1 MATLAN
7 SKQKQEIGS
16 RLKSERERLGYSEQ
30 QIAQLLGV
38 SQETYCQIEN
48 GELDP
53 GIYSMPRLADIGFD
67 VLYVIMNVRHIP
79 GIEEDALLRRYRSL
93 SLRGKTTVFNTLD
106 ALERLGPNIKKK
118 ISGSKDSSNQDIS

>member
-1 MATLAN
+1 MAILAN
-7 SKQKQEIGS
+7 AKQKQEIGS

-38 SQETYCQIEN
+38 SPEIYCQIER

-93 SLRGKTTVFNTLD
+93 SLRGKTTIFNTLD

-118 ISGSKDSSNQDIS
+118 ISGSKAASDQDNN

>member
-1 MATLAN
+1 MAALAN

-38 SQETYCQIEN
+38 SPETYCQIEN

-53 GIYSMPRLADIGFD
+53 GIFSMPRLADIGFD

-118 ISGSKDSSNQDIS
+118 ISGSKFPSDQDNN

>member
-1 MATLAN
+1 MAALAN
-7 SKQKQEIGS
+7 SKQKQEIGA
-16 RLKSERERLGYSEQ
+16 RLKSERERLGYTEL

-38 SQETYCQIEN
+38 SPETYCQIEA
-48 GELDP
+48 GEVDP
-53 GIYSMPRLADIGFD
+53 GIYSMPRLSDIGFD
-67 VLYVIMNVRHIP
+67 ILYIIMEVRHIP

-118 ISGSKDSSNQDIS
+118 ISGPHPSSDQDNN